1 MKAQIFLLLA
11 LPSIVLAAKIPGAV
25 LKAEVEGD
33 TLVIYSSMKKP
44 GGCKAALLF
53 SYQKGGHRQMSKLEC
68 NFRVPA
74 EDHHRFCVHSNP
86 EFVDLKIES
95 SIAGGCE

>member
-1 MKAQIFLLLA
+1 MKALIFLLLA
-11 LPSIVLAAKIPGAV
+11 LPSIALAAKVPGAV

-33 TLVIYSSMKKP
+33 TLVIYSSMKKA

-86 EFVDLKIES
+86 EFVDLRIES
-95 SIAGGCE
+95 PIAGGCE